1 MRRIPKATCLNPL
14 AAGGAAGAAG
24 AFTAPPPPGAA
35 ITQICQIR
43 ALSETATVTVTVTV
57 TLFLCEDEDEDQ
69 EEQSPQQSC
78 IKILDTSSITNP
90 DSDHHHHGH
99 KTTNNYISETIRNYV
114 SISSHHSNNP
124 TAKEHRSH
132 HVPAITQ
139 PLLAAST
146 NAVLMDGD
154 QTS

>member
-1 MRRIPKATCLNPL
+1 MIGGSLIIVGVYLVIWGQGGDDDPKPFHSNS
-14 AAGGAAGAAG
+14 
-24 AFTAPPPPGAA
+24 
-35 ITQICQIR
+35 R
-43 ALSETATVTVTVTV
+43 
-57 TLFLCEDEDEDQ
+57 EDEDEDEEQ

-78 IKILDTSSITNP
+78 IKILD
-90 DSDHHHHGH
+90 SDHDHPGH
-99 KTTNNYISETIRNYV
+99 KTTNNYIPETIRNYV
-114 SISSHHSNNP
+114 SISSHHSNTP
-124 TAKEHRSH
+124 TAKEDRFLIFSETSH

>member
-1 MRRIPKATCLNPL
+1 MIGGSLIIVGVYLVIWGQGGDDDDDDPKP
-14 AAGGAAGAAG
+14 
-24 AFTAPPPPGAA
+24 FHS
-35 ITQICQIR
+35 IIISR
-43 ALSETATVTVTVTV
+43 KDED
-57 TLFLCEDEDEDQ
+57 EDEDEDQ